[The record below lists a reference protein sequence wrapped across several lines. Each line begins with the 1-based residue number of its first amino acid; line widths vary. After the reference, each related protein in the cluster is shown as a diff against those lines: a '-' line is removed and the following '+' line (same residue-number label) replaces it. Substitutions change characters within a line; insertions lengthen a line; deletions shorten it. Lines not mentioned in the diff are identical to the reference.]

1 MKARRTVGIIVAL
14 WMVLAATH
22 AHATDGY
29 FDIGFGVKA
38 KGAGGVGV
46 AFPQDALAPATNPA
60 GISFL
65 PSRAD
70 VGVTW
75 FKVDR
80 GASLGGASY
89 DGNETSNFFIPEL
102 GAIQHLSRRFT
113 VGVAVYGN
121 GGLNTDYS
129 TPIPAF
135 GTTDAG
141 INLTQLFVA
150 PTVAFAL
157 APRHSIGLSPILA
170 YQRFAAKGLESFGV
184 TNAGTDSSYGAGAR
198 IGYTGDITDWLSV
211 GATYQSRTYAT
222 KFKDYKNLF
231 AEQGNFDIPSNFALG
246 VAAKPLGKLTLAV
259 DVERILFSEVK
270 SVGNPLNAQTFG
282 NGLGANDGPGFGWN
296 DVTALKAGASYIA
309 TDRLTLRAG
318 YNYSTQPV
326 PRDQTFFNILAPAV
340 VQHHLT
346 LGLTVAATSHIELSA
361 VYVHAFENQVNGAGN
376 FNNGDA
382 DLHMSQNSVGVAV
395 GYLF

>member
-1 MKARRTVGIIVAL
+1 MHSRSAGILIVL
-14 WMVLAATH
+14 CTLLAATS
-22 AHATDGY
+22 ARATDGY

-80 GASLGGASY
+80 GASLGGASF
-89 DGNETSNFFIPEL
+89 DGNQTSSFFIPEL
-102 GAIQHLSRRFT
+102 GVTYHLSNRFT
-113 VGVAVYGN
+113 LGLAVYGN
-121 GGLNTDYS
+121 GGLNTDYT

-135 GTTDAG
+135 GTTNAG
-141 INLTQLFVA
+141 ISLTQIFVA
-150 PTVAFAL
+150 PTVAFAIN
-157 APRHSIGLSPILA
+157 PRHSVGLSPVLA
-170 YQRFAAKGLESFGV
+170 YQRFQAKGLENFGV
-184 TNAGTDSSYGAGAR
+184 TYSGYDNSYGAGVR
-198 IGYTGDITDWLSV
+198 IGYSGEITDWLSA
-211 GATYQSRTYAT
+211 GATYQSRTYAS
-222 KFKDYKNLF
+222 KFGNYKNLF
-231 AEQGNFDIPSNFALG
+231 AEQGDFDIPSNFAVG
-246 VAAKPLGKLTLAV
+246 VAVKPVPKLALAV

-296 DVTALKAGASYIA
+296 DVTVVKAGASYVA
-309 TDRLTLRAG
+309 TDQLTLRAG
-318 YNYSTQPV
+318 YNYSTQAV
-326 PRDQTFFNILAPAV
+326 PNDQTFFNILAPAV

-346 LGLTVAATSHIELSA
+346 LGLTFAATQHIELSA
-361 VYVHAFENQVNGAGN
+361 LYVHAFQHEVKGAGN

-382 DLHMSQNSVGVAV
+382 NLYMNQNSVGVAV